1 MSFQKYCGKFL
12 TIVIILTF
20 LTPKR
25 SFVIAQDLPVG
36 ARSLGMGGAYV
47 ALANT
52 SDALFLNPGGLSQI
66 DGTHITIFY
75 QKPFGLEDVNF
86 GSAAAS
92 ISIWKTRLN
101 FGVTTF
107 GNNLFNEQTFSLAF
121 SHHYQRR
128 IFYGVAVRY
137 KSISIENH
145 GSSGTFGLDLGFVV
159 PISRQLSW
167 GFLTKNINRPNIGS
181 DEELPQSFKSGLSV
195 SPVADLI
202 VNFEI
207 FKDVRFP
214 EEIRFGVEFQPI
226 QKLALRTGT
235 ATNPSRFSA
244 GFGVSVNQFTI
255 DYAFFTHNDLG
266 LTHQFSFSIHLKEKL
281 EKVKTPVMPPVA
293 AKQMDTSKEK
303 INVNIATIEDLV
315 KIKGIGKFLA
325 KAIVDYRAEH
335 GPFSK
340 IEELLKISGIGS
352 KKLEMIKENI
362 FVDQIADK

>member
-1 MSFQKYCGKFL
+1 M
-12 TIVIILTF
+12 
-20 LTPKR
+20 
-25 SFVIAQDLPVG
+25 
-36 ARSLGMGGAYV
+36 
-47 ALANT
+47 
-52 SDALFLNPGGLSQI
+52 
-66 DGTHITIFY
+66 
-75 QKPFGLEDVNF
+75 
-86 GSAAAS
+86 
-92 ISIWKTRLN
+92 
-101 FGVTTF
+101 
-107 GNNLFNEQTFSLAF
+107 
-121 SHHYQRR
+121 
-128 IFYGVAVRY
+128 
-137 KSISIENH
+137 
-145 GSSGTFGLDLGFVV
+145 
-159 PISRQLSW
+159 PISQKLTW
-167 GFLTKNINRPNIGS
+167 GFLTKNINRANIGKS

-195 SPVADLI
+195 TPVADLI

-207 FKDVRFP
+207 FKDIRFP

-226 QKLALRTGT
+226 PKLALRTGT

-293 AKQMDTSKEK
+293 SKQMDTSKEK

-325 KAIVDYRAEH
+325 KAIVDYRAQH

-340 IEELLKISGIGS
+340 IEELLKIPGIGS